1 MLTGLLIGLA
11 TGFGMAIPPGPINFA
26 IFDKS
31 IQGRKRDA
39 YLLLAGALA
48 GDFLYC
54 LLAIVYQLSTE
65 WLRLVKL
72 SFSSFGGVFLI
83 VLGLLYIFS
92 KQPSADPTAVH
103 EVNSSAQ
110 GHFITGMLFALSNPF
125 FIIALI
131 AVTELYYSIGLMN
144 VDVRTGLA
152 FILGFEA
159 GAFLWLSAVGKFA
172 SLNKH
177 RFTNAKHIIRKLC
190 GVAYFF
196 FGLYLLAKFLK
207 LMGWLNIL

>member
-39 YLLLAGALA
+39 YLLLSGALA

-54 LLAIVYQLSTE
+54 LLAIVYQISTE
-65 WLRLVKL
+65 WLQLVKL
-72 SFSSFGGVFLI
+72 SFSAFGGVFLM
-83 VLGLLYIFS
+83 VLGIVYLF
-92 KQPSADPTAVH
+92 KDQPPVDPAALH
-103 EVNSSAQ
+103 EVNSSAKS
-110 GHFITGMLFALSNPF
+110 HFIAGMLFALSNPF
-125 FIIALI
+125 FIIALVAI
-131 AVTELYYSIGLMN
+131 TELYYSVGLMN
-144 VDVRTGLA
+144 VDVLTGLA

-196 FGLYLLAKFLK
+196 FGLYMLAKFLK
-207 LMGWLNIL
+207 LMGWLDFL